1 MKIKS
6 LFIPVTVFLFFT
18 TFCTA
23 VYGQDTQIDEKSYET
38 VRKVNLNADAEFV
51 KLKQKGGGAAN
62 GESYIKV
69 NNEYAKTS
77 FTAAALKNFFATG
90 KLSSLGAVKKT
101 KMAGQPVIYIDNGSS
116 IAIVNYNKEAIG
128 FIEILNQKQIL
139 TLRNSI
145 AKASDDDDPGGSTG
159 DPLLDCGVEC
169 LNTYI
174 ACGSSALCRSAYK
187 KCWSDCKNRHQS
199 QGGSGSTP
207 SYYIL
212 SINALAIKF

>member
-6 LFIPVTVFLFFT
+6 SFIPAAVVLFFT
-18 TFCTA
+18 SFCTSA
-23 VYGQDTQIDEKSYET
+23 YAQDTQIEGKSYET
-38 VRKVNLNADAEFV
+38 ISKVNLTSEAEFV
-51 KLKQKGGGAAN
+51 KLKQKSAVTTSD
-62 GESYIKV
+62 ESFIKV

-77 FTAAALKNFFATG
+77 FTAAALKNFFTTG
-90 KLSSLGAVKKT
+90 KLSSLGTVKKT
-101 KMAGQPVIYIDNGSS
+101 KMAGNPVTYIDNGSS

-128 FIEILNQKQIL
+128 FIEIVNQKQVL
-139 TLRNSI
+139 ALRNRI
-145 AKASDDDDPGGSTG
+145 AKASNDDDPGGSTG
-159 DPLLDCGVEC
+159 DPLLDCGVVC

-174 ACGSSALCRSAYK
+174 ACGNSALCRSAYK

-199 QGGSGSTP
+199 QGGSGSSP